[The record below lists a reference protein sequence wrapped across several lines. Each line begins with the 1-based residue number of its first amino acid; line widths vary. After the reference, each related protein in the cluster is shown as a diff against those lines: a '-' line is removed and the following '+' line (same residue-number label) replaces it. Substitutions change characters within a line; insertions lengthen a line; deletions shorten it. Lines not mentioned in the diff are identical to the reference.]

1 MRFLSLA
8 FCLAMLA
15 AINTQAQKPRKSDL
29 VEPMV
34 DAANS
39 RFFYFSSATRPFG
52 MVNLSPDMNLKG
64 VWNTGYKYNE
74 DTIRCFSHVHCWELS
89 AIPVL
94 PATGRFKGH
103 LGTDVY
109 GSTYSHAT
117 EIAKPG
123 YHRITLETYGVTAEL
138 TSTTSTTCGNPPA

>member
-1 MRFLSLA
+1 MRFLFLFFFKLCILSLQFA
-8 FCLAMLA
+8 S
-15 AINTQAQKPRKSDL
+15 AQMGGLKPAKSDM

-39 RFFYFSSATRPFG
+39 RFFYFNSATRPFG

-94 PATGRFKGH
+94 PATGKFKGH
-103 LGTDVY
+103 LGTDTH
-109 GSTYSHAT
+109 GSTYTHCKSS
-117 EIAKPG
+117 AKSG
-123 YHRITLETYGVTAEL
+123 LKGI
-138 TSTTSTTCGNPPA
+138 